1 MRSEYAV
8 KDLDKRL
15 DEAVTENEG
24 CDNIE
29 TMKATNKA
37 SIGEQ
42 LQEIKR
48 KLQELT
54 ESLAIYE
61 VKQDQLKIAV
71 RLDLYIRLAS
81 EIQKLYSR
89 AKALT
94 YSVAQCDTNWKEEF
108 SESIFDGLRAVH
120 NDLTAR
126 VRDLES
132 SQGDMSEKEK
142 EEFKRLMRY
151 MTGIESQF
159 RMTQRFVEPRLNM
172 VRKHQG
178 QTIKKFNGYVSRLSI
193 LTYVNAK
200 SFIRCFTC
208 SNPPTAATLNDS

>member
-1 MRSEYAV
+1 MRSEGAV
-8 KDLDKRL
+8 KDLEKRL
-15 DEAVTENEG
+15 DEAVKENKG

-29 TMKATNKA
+29 TMKTSNEVY
-37 SIGEQ
+37 IGES

-48 KLQELT
+48 KLQRLT

-61 VKQDQLKIAV
+61 VNQDRLTIAV

-81 EIQKLYSR
+81 ELQELYSR
-89 AKALT
+89 AKTLT
-94 YSVAQCDTNWKEEF
+94 YPVAQCDTIWKEEF
-108 SESIFDGLRAVH
+108 GESIFNGLRAAH
-120 NDLTAR
+120 NDLTPR

-172 VRKHQG
+172 VSKNEG
-178 QTIKKFNGYVSRLSI
+178 QTIKSS
-193 LTYVNAK
+193 T
-200 SFIRCFTC
+200 
-208 SNPPTAATLNDS
+208 ATLVDYLY